1 MDWEGIKVV
10 GLLDYFLLHKLR
22 SLKVIGIHD
31 LCGLKGQWSTQPRAS
46 EATPWVSPCRSSRA
60 LKGQKH

>member
-1 MDWEGIKVV
+1 MDWGGIKVV

-46 EATPWVSPCRSSRA
+46 EATPWVSRVGAVAP
-60 LKGQKH
+60 